1 MICRPLAR
9 YLLVALEAWQA
20 SHDLQQSFDEQV
32 VANRRYDANA
42 RAIAALEE
50 RAEGNRARVAEMR
63 AESAPT
69 ASPPSDPFL
78 SSSLRIGR

>member
-9 YLLVALEAWQA
+9 YLLVAVEAWQA
-20 SHDLQQSFDEQV
+20 SHDLQQSLDEQV

-69 ASPPSDPFL
+69 TAL
-78 SSSLRIGR
+78 L